1 MNDDFT
7 DEIPVLDFETHNRS
21 IRLPKGT
28 WLVQKDGKQVEIVS
42 DGDKIISLP
51 AEIRKVEKAK

>member
-7 DEIPVLDFETHNRS
+7 DEIPMLDFETHNLRS

-51 AEIRKVEKAK
+51 AEIRRA